1 MEKATPE
8 FEILGQ
14 MINRSEGPRVG
25 GRIRSNPRNPD
36 AGNVKSDARVKTW
49 AIFIDYAEQG
59 SLKVSFK

>member
-36 AGNVKSDARVKTW
+36 AGNVKSEETH
-49 AIFIDYAEQG
+49 G
-59 SLKVSFK
+59 SKPELYLSITPNKGP

>member
-36 AGNVKSDARVKTW
+36 AGNVKSDARVKT
-49 AIFIDYAEQG
+49 
-59 SLKVSFK
+59 